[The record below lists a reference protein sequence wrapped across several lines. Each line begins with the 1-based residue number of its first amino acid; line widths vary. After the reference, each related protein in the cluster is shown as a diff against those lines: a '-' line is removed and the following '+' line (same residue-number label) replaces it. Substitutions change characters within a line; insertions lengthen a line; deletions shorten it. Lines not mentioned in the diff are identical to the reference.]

1 MKNTWTYHKGQAVPL
16 NRDNID
22 TDQIIPKQFL
32 KSIKKSGFGPN
43 LFDAWRYEDE
53 GFPGQDISNRKI
65 NKEFILN
72 KEKFINSDILIS
84 KKNFGCG
91 SSREHA
97 VWSLMDFGF
106 KVVIAESFADI
117 FYNNCFNNG
126 LLPIAVSEHEIST
139 LLDLSNKRKEIEIDL
154 QNQIIFVEDNE
165 IAHFEID
172 PFRKKCILE
181 GLDEIGLS
189 LTHSSE
195 IKEFERKHYLKSPWI
210 FNRENDWW
218 IKKTIFLFYLV
229 TG

>member
-1 MKNTWTYHKGQAVPL
+1 MKNTSTFHIGQAVPL
-16 NRDNID
+16 ERDNID

-32 KSIKKSGFGPN
+32 KSIKKSGFGQN

-53 GFPGQDISNRKI
+53 GFPGQDVSLRKI
-65 NKEFILN
+65 NKDFILN
-72 KEKFINSDILIS
+72 QKKFLDSDILIS

-97 VWSLMDFGF
+97 VWSLLDYGF

-126 LLPIAVSEHEIST
+126 LLPIVLDSKEIDQ
-139 LLDLSNKRKEIEIDL
+139 LLDLADQRQKIEIDL
-154 QNQIIFVEDNE
+154 ENQIIFSVDSE
-165 IAHFEID
+165 IANFDID

-189 LTHSSE
+189 LTHSE
-195 IKEFERKHYLKSPWI
+195 QIKEFEKNRILDSPWI
-210 FNRENDWW
+210 FIDEKEN
-218 IKKTIFLFYLV
+218 
-229 TG
+229 G

>member
-1 MKNTWTYHKGQAVPL
+1 MKNTSTYHKGQAVPL

-72 KEKFINSDILIS
+72 QEKFINSDILIS

-97 VWSLMDFGF
+97 VWSLIDFGF

-154 QNQIIFVEDNE
+154 KNQIIFVEDNE

-210 FNRENDWW
+210 FNRENDQ
-218 IKKTIFLFYLV
+218 
-229 TG
+229 

>member
-1 MKNTWTYHKGQAVPL
+1 MKNTSTFHIGQAVPL
-16 NRDNID
+16 ERDNID

-32 KSIKKSGFGPN
+32 KSIKKSGFGQN

-53 GFPGQDISNRKI
+53 GFPGQDVSLRKV
-65 NKEFILN
+65 NKDFILN
-72 KEKFINSDILIS
+72 QEKFLDSDILIS

-97 VWSLMDFGF
+97 VWSLLDYGF

-126 LLPIAVSEHEIST
+126 LLPIVLDSKEIDQ
-139 LLDLSNKRKEIEIDL
+139 LLDLADQRQQIEIDL
-154 QNQIIFVEDNE
+154 ENQIIFSVDSE
-165 IAHFEID
+165 IAHFDID

-189 LTHSSE
+189 LTHSE
-195 IKEFERKHYLKSPWI
+195 QIKEFEKNRILDSPWI
-210 FNRENDWW
+210 FIDEKEN
-218 IKKTIFLFYLV
+218 
-229 TG
+229 G

>member
-1 MKNTWTYHKGQAVPL
+1 MYKRQTYHKGQAVPL

-72 KEKFINSDILIS
+72 QEKFINSDILIS

-126 LLPIAVSEHEIST
+126 LLPIAISEHEIST

-189 LTHSSE
+189 LTHSPE

-210 FNRENDWW
+210 FNREND
-218 IKKTIFLFYLV
+218 
-229 TG
+229 

>member
-1 MKNTWTYHKGQAVPL
+1 MKNTFTFHRGRAVPL
-16 NRDNID
+16 DRDNID

-53 GFPGQDISNRKI
+53 GFPGQDIGQRKP

-72 KEKFINSDILIS
+72 QERFNGADILIS

-126 LLPIAVSEHEIST
+126 LLPITLSSEEISMM
-139 LLDLSNKRKEIEIDL
+139 LNIAEEGKEIEIDL
-154 QNQIIFVEDNE
+154 ENQVIFFEDNE
-165 IAHFEID
+165 IATFEID

-189 LTHSSE
+189 LIHAAE
-195 IKEFERKHYLKSPWI
+195 IKEFEEKRAMESPWI
-210 FNRENDWW
+210 FKIGNKNE
-218 IKKTIFLFYLV
+218 K
-229 TG
+229 

>member
-1 MKNTWTYHKGQAVPL
+1 MKNTSTFHTGQAVPL
-16 NRDNID
+16 ERDNID

-32 KSIKKSGFGPN
+32 KSIKKSGFGQN

-53 GFPGQDISNRKI
+53 GFPGQDVSLRKI

-72 KEKFINSDILIS
+72 QDKFLDSDILIS

-97 VWSLMDFGF
+97 VWSLLDYGF

-126 LLPIAVSEHEIST
+126 LLPIVLDSKEIDK
-139 LLDLSNKRKEIEIDL
+139 LLNLAEQRQQIEIDL
-154 QNQIIFVEDNE
+154 ENQIIFSVDSE
-165 IAHFEID
+165 IAHFDID

-189 LTHSSE
+189 LTHSE
-195 IKEFERKHYLKSPWI
+195 QIKEFEKNRILDSPWI
-210 FNRENDWW
+210 FINEKEN
-218 IKKTIFLFYLV
+218 
-229 TG
+229 G

>member
-1 MKNTWTYHKGQAVPL
+1 MKNISTFHIGQAVPL
-16 NRDNID
+16 ERDNID

-32 KSIKKSGFGPN
+32 KSIKKSGFGQN

-53 GFPGQDISNRKI
+53 GFPGQDVSLRKT
-65 NKEFILN
+65 NKDFILN
-72 KEKFINSDILIS
+72 QEKFLDSDILIS

-97 VWSLMDFGF
+97 VWSLLDYGF

-126 LLPIAVSEHEIST
+126 LLPIVLDSKEIDQ
-139 LLDLSNKRKEIEIDL
+139 LLDLADQRQQIEIDL
-154 QNQIIFVEDNE
+154 ENQIIFSVDSE
-165 IAHFEID
+165 IAHFDID

-189 LTHSSE
+189 LTHSE
-195 IKEFERKHYLKSPWI
+195 QIKEFEKNRILDSPWI
-210 FNRENDWW
+210 FIDEKEN
-218 IKKTIFLFYLV
+218 
-229 TG
+229 G

>member
-1 MKNTWTYHKGQAVPL
+1 MKNTSTYHKGQAVPL

-43 LFDAWRYEDE
+43 LFDAWIYEDE

-195 IKEFERKHYLKSPWI
+195 IKEFERKHSLKSPWI
-210 FNRENDWW
+210 FNKESD
-218 IKKTIFLFYLV
+218 
-229 TG
+229 

>member
-1 MKNTWTYHKGQAVPL
+1 MKNTSTYHKGQAVPL

-53 GFPGQDISNRKI
+53 GFPGQEISNRKI

-72 KEKFINSDILIS
+72 QEKFINSDILIS

-126 LLPIAVSEHEIST
+126 LLPIAISEHEIST
-139 LLDLSNKRKEIEIDL
+139 LLDLSYKRKEIEIDL
-154 QNQIIFVEDNE
+154 QNQVIFVEDNE

-210 FNRENDWW
+210 FNREND
-218 IKKTIFLFYLV
+218 
-229 TG
+229 

>member
-1 MKNTWTYHKGQAVPL
+1 MKNQYIFHSGTLLPL
-16 NRDNID
+16 SRDNVD

-53 GFPGQDISNRKI
+53 GYPGQDNDNRPK
-65 NKEFILN
+65 NNNFVLN
-72 KEKFINSDILIS
+72 KEKYKGADILIS

-97 VWSLMDFGF
+97 VWSLMDYGF

-126 LLPIAVSEHEIST
+126 LLPIKLSEEKIAELLLISEK
-139 LLDLSNKRKEIEIDL
+139 NEEIEIDL
-154 QNQIIFVEDNE
+154 IEQLILCKGKELARFD
-165 IAHFEID
+165 ID
-172 PFRKKCILE
+172 PFRKQCILE

-189 LTHSSE
+189 LKHSE
-195 IKEFERKHYLKSPWI
+195 AIKKYEQNRAKEAPWI
-210 FNRENDWW
+210 FNTYE
-218 IKKTIFLFYLV
+218 
-229 TG
+229 

>member
-1 MKNTWTYHKGQAVPL
+1 MKNTSTFHIGQAVPL
-16 NRDNID
+16 ERDNID

-32 KSIKKSGFGPN
+32 KSIKKSGFGQN

-53 GFPGQDISNRKI
+53 GFPGQDVSLRKI
-65 NKEFILN
+65 NKDFVLN
-72 KEKFINSDILIS
+72 QEKFLDSDILIS

-97 VWSLMDFGF
+97 VWSLLDYGF

-126 LLPIAVSEHEIST
+126 LLPIVLDSKEIDQ
-139 LLDLSNKRKEIEIDL
+139 LLDLADQRQQIEIDL
-154 QNQIIFVEDNE
+154 ENQIIFSVDSE
-165 IAHFEID
+165 IAHFDID

-189 LTHSSE
+189 LTHSE
-195 IKEFERKHYLKSPWI
+195 QIKEFEKNRILDSPWI
-210 FNRENDWW
+210 FIDEKEN
-218 IKKTIFLFYLV
+218 
-229 TG
+229 G

>member
-1 MKNTWTYHKGQAVPL
+1 MKNTSTYHKGQAVPL

-72 KEKFINSDILIS
+72 QEKFINSDILIS

-126 LLPIAVSEHEIST
+126 LLPIAISEHEIST

-154 QNQIIFVEDNE
+154 QNQIIFVEDNA
-165 IAHFEID
+165 ISHFEID

-210 FNRENDWW
+210 FNREND
-218 IKKTIFLFYLV
+218 
-229 TG
+229 

>member
-1 MKNTWTYHKGQAVPL
+1 MKNTSIFHIGQAVPL
-16 NRDNID
+16 ERDNID

-32 KSIKKSGFGPN
+32 KSIKKSGFGQN

-53 GFPGQDISNRKI
+53 GFPGQDVSLRKT
-65 NKEFILN
+65 NKDFILN
-72 KEKFINSDILIS
+72 QEKFLDSDILIS

-97 VWSLMDFGF
+97 VWSLLDYGF

-126 LLPIAVSEHEIST
+126 LLPIVLDSKEIDQ
-139 LLDLSNKRKEIEIDL
+139 LLDLADQRQQIEIDL
-154 QNQIIFVEDNE
+154 ENQIIFSVDSE
-165 IAHFEID
+165 IANFDID

-189 LTHSSE
+189 LTHSE
-195 IKEFERKHYLKSPWI
+195 QIKEFEKNRILDSPWI
-210 FNRENDWW
+210 FIDEKEN
-218 IKKTIFLFYLV
+218 
-229 TG
+229 G

>member
-1 MKNTWTYHKGQAVPL
+1 MKNTFTFHRGRAVPL
-16 NRDNID
+16 DRDNID

-53 GFPGQDISNRKI
+53 GFPGQDISQRKP

-72 KEKFINSDILIS
+72 QERFNGADILIS

-126 LLPIAVSEHEIST
+126 LLPITLSSEQISMM
-139 LLDLSNKRKEIEIDL
+139 LNIAEEGKEIEIDL
-154 QNQIIFVEDNE
+154 ENQVIFFEDNE
-165 IAHFEID
+165 IATFEID

-189 LTHSSE
+189 LIHAAE
-195 IKEFERKHYLKSPWI
+195 IKEFEEKRAMESPWI
-210 FNRENDWW
+210 FKIGNKNE
-218 IKKTIFLFYLV
+218 K
-229 TG
+229 

>member
-1 MKNTWTYHKGQAVPL
+1 MKNTSTFHIGQAVPL
-16 NRDNID
+16 ERDNID

-32 KSIKKSGFGPN
+32 KSIKKSGFGQN

-53 GFPGQDISNRKI
+53 GFPGQDVSVRKT
-65 NKEFILN
+65 NKDFILN
-72 KEKFINSDILIS
+72 QEKFLDSDILIS

-97 VWSLMDFGF
+97 VWSLLDYGF

-126 LLPIAVSEHEIST
+126 LLPIVLDSKEIDQ
-139 LLDLSNKRKEIEIDL
+139 LLDLADQRRQIEIDL
-154 QNQIIFVEDNE
+154 ENQIIFSVDSE
-165 IAHFEID
+165 IAHFDID

-189 LTHSSE
+189 LTHSE
-195 IKEFERKHYLKSPWI
+195 QIKEFEKNRILDSPWI
-210 FNRENDWW
+210 FIDEKEN
-218 IKKTIFLFYLV
+218 
-229 TG
+229 G

>member
-1 MKNTWTYHKGQAVPL
+1 MKNTFTFHRGRAVPL
-16 NRDNID
+16 DRDNID

-53 GFPGQDISNRKI
+53 GFPGQDIGQRKP

-72 KEKFINSDILIS
+72 QDRFNGADILIS

-126 LLPIAVSEHEIST
+126 LLPITLSSEEISMM
-139 LLDLSNKRKEIEIDL
+139 LNIAEEGKEIEIDL
-154 QNQIIFVEDNE
+154 ENQVIFFEDNE
-165 IAHFEID
+165 IATFEID

-189 LTHSSE
+189 LIHAAE
-195 IKEFERKHYLKSPWI
+195 IKEFEEKRAMESPWI
-210 FNRENDWW
+210 FKIGNKNE
-218 IKKTIFLFYLV
+218 K
-229 TG
+229 

>member
-1 MKNTWTYHKGQAVPL
+1 MKNTSTFHTGQAVPL
-16 NRDNID
+16 ERDNID

-32 KSIKKSGFGPN
+32 KSIKKSGFGQN

-53 GFPGQDISNRKI
+53 GFPGQDVSLRKI

-72 KEKFINSDILIS
+72 QDKFLDSDILIS

-97 VWSLMDFGF
+97 VWSLLDYGF

-126 LLPIAVSEHEIST
+126 LLPIVLDSKEIDK
-139 LLDLSNKRKEIEIDL
+139 LLNLAEQRQQIEIDL
-154 QNQIIFVEDNE
+154 ENQIIFSVDSE
-165 IAHFEID
+165 IAHFDID

-189 LTHSSE
+189 LTHSE
-195 IKEFERKHYLKSPWI
+195 QIKEFEKKIAIIENEKKSN
-210 FNRENDWW
+210 FD
-218 IKKTIFLFYLV
+218 
-229 TG
+229 

>member
-1 MKNTWTYHKGQAVPL
+1 MKNTFTFHRGRAVPL
-16 NRDNID
+16 DRDNID

-53 GFPGQDISNRKI
+53 GFPGQDISQRKP

-72 KEKFINSDILIS
+72 QERFNGADILIS

-117 FYNNCFNNG
+117 FYNNCFQNG
-126 LLPIAVSEHEIST
+126 ILPIVVSTEQLDELMSAASNQQEFQVNLPDQKISVGEIVINF
-139 LLDLSNKRKEIEIDL
+139 DIEAHRKERLL
-154 QNQIIFVEDNE
+154 Q
-165 IAHFEID
+165 
-172 PFRKKCILE
+172 
-181 GLDEIGLS
+181 GLDDIGITLGYQEDIAS
-189 LTHSSE
+189 YE
-195 IKEFERKHYLKSPWI
+195 EEQKNKKPW
-210 FNRENDWW
+210 
-218 IKKTIFLFYLV
+218 LFQNK
-229 TG
+229 

>member
-1 MKNTWTYHKGQAVPL
+1 MKNTFTFHRGRIVPL
-16 NRDNID
+16 DRDNID

-53 GFPGQDISNRKI
+53 GFPGQDVSQRKP

-72 KEKFINSDILIS
+72 QERFNGADILIS

-106 KVVIAESFADI
+106 KVIIAESFADI

-126 LLPIAVSEHEIST
+126 LLPITLSSEEISMM
-139 LLDLSNKRKEIEIDL
+139 LNFAEKGKEIEIDL
-154 QNQIIFVEDNE
+154 ENQVIFLEDNE
-165 IAHFEID
+165 IATFEID

-189 LTHSSE
+189 LIHAAE
-195 IKEFERKHYLKSPWI
+195 IKEFEEKRAKESPWI
-210 FNRENDWW
+210 FKIGNKNE
-218 IKKTIFLFYLV
+218 K
-229 TG
+229 

>member
-1 MKNTWTYHKGQAVPL
+1 MKNTFTFHRGRAIPL
-16 NRDNID
+16 DRDNID

-53 GFPGQDISNRKI
+53 GFPGQDISQRKP

-72 KEKFINSDILIS
+72 QERFNGADILIS

-126 LLPIAVSEHEIST
+126 LLPITLSSEEISMM
-139 LLDLSNKRKEIEIDL
+139 LNFAEEGKEIEIDL
-154 QNQIIFVEDNE
+154 ENQVIFFEDNE
-165 IAHFEID
+165 IATFEID

-189 LTHSSE
+189 LIHAPE
-195 IKEFERKHYLKSPWI
+195 IKEFEEKRAMESPWI
-210 FNRENDWW
+210 FKMGNKNE
-218 IKKTIFLFYLV
+218 K
-229 TG
+229 

>member
-1 MKNTWTYHKGQAVPL
+1 MKNTFTFHRGRTVPL
-16 NRDNID
+16 DRDNID

-53 GFPGQDISNRKI
+53 GFPGQDISQRKP

-72 KEKFINSDILIS
+72 QERFNGADILIS

-126 LLPIAVSEHEIST
+126 LLSITLSSEEISMM
-139 LLDLSNKRKEIEIDL
+139 LNIAEEGKEIEIDL
-154 QNQIIFVEDNE
+154 ENQVIFFEDNE
-165 IAHFEID
+165 IATFEID

-189 LTHSSE
+189 LIHAAE
-195 IKEFERKHYLKSPWI
+195 IKEFEEKRAMESPWI
-210 FNRENDWW
+210 FKIGNKNE
-218 IKKTIFLFYLV
+218 K
-229 TG
+229 